1 MLADRPPGEPPFTA
15 LRAALGSLFDLY
27 EQADCVMA
35 AKRLAHDTPAIR
47 TRLLDKHARWENG
60 VTEELSVRLGVDPSE
75 DRRPRLIAAVALAA
89 YSTAVT
95 AWCSSEGK
103 DDLHVLVDDALAM
116 VCDGFDGS

>member
-1 MLADRPPGEPPFTA
+1 
-15 LRAALGSLFDLY
+15 
-27 EQADCVMA
+27 
-35 AKRLAHDTPAIR
+35 
-47 TRLLDKHARWENG
+47 
-60 VTEELSVRLGVDPSE
+60 
-75 DRRPRLIAAVALAA
+75 LITAVALAA

>member
-1 MLADRPPGEPPFTA
+1 
-15 LRAALGSLFDLY
+15 
-27 EQADCVMA
+27 
-35 AKRLAHDTPAIR
+35 
-47 TRLLDKHARWENG
+47 LDKHARWENG
-60 VTEELSVRLGVDPSE
+60 VTEELSARLGVDPSE